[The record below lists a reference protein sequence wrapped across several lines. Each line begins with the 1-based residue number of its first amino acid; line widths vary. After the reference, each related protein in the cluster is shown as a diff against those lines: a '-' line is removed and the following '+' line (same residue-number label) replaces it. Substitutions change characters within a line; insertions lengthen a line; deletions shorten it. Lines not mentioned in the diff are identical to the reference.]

1 VKLRGFRVEL
11 GEIELRLNQYPGVDQ
26 SCVVVRSDG
35 PTDKQLVAYI
45 VSDSSRIR
53 VDELRQ
59 YLTETLPEYML
70 PSHFVQLDDFPLT
83 PNGKIDRRALPEV
96 TSEQR
101 AGKEEGAQT
110 PLEELLCGI
119 WGEVLGLAEIG
130 RRENFFELGGHSLSA
145 TRVVSRVRAV
155 TGQAVALRELFEGPT
170 VAQLAA
176 RLERGQSSGER
187 EVVRLERR
195 GEGSGAAPLSSAQQ
209 RLWFIDQ
216 LEPGSGAYN
225 IPAAVR
231 LRGLLDH
238 SALQGAF
245 TELVRR
251 QEALRTIFPL
261 VAGEPVQVVQ
271 AACAWRLPLIDL
283 RGRAEAEREQELAEL
298 AAREAEL
305 GFDLGQGPLV
315 RSTLVQLGEQEHVL
329 LLVLHHII
337 GDGWSLGLLVE
348 ELSRHYEQCRGSGE
362 PALPELELQYA
373 DYAVWQRSWLETEK
387 LQQQLQYW
395 QERLAGAPPLLE
407 LPLDRP
413 RGAVL
418 SYRGGAVSVA
428 LGEELSR
435 ELKEVAR
442 REGAT
447 LFMVLL
453 AAFKTLLF
461 RYTGQRDLVV
471 GTAEA
476 GRVRAEL
483 EPIIGLFVNTL
494 ALRTE
499 FGGEQ
504 SFRELL
510 QLVRETALNAYAHR
524 ELPFDTLVEH
534 LQPDR
539 SLSHHP
545 LFQVLF
551 VVQNTP
557 AYSIS
562 LPGLTISAEPF
573 NKSAAQFDLVIS
585 VTEANRE
592 FVVATQYSTDLFD
605 EATIKDLLQ
614 HLRTLLASVVTNPES
629 RLADLPLIT
638 DDERQF
644 LTKQLNNTHAPYP
657 EAATIQELFEK
668 QLELDADSIALIDE
682 EGRQLSYDELNRRS
696 NQLAHH
702 LISLGVGPE
711 SLVGVVMD
719 RSLES
724 TISLLG
730 ILKAGGAYVPL
741 DASYPK
747 DRLAYMLRNS
757 GAEIIMTKSR
767 FVDSLPEHAA
777 HVIRIDD
784 HWIEI
789 SQQSTDNPPPRSQPQ
804 HPAYIIYTSGSTGQP
819 KGVLGLHRG
828 AVNRFHWMWATYAFG
843 AEEVCCQK
851 TSLSFVDAVW
861 EVFGPL
867 LQGVPTV
874 IFSDD
879 VVKDT
884 ERFIDALSHHGV
896 TRIVLVPSLLRVM
909 LDAREIGV
917 RLAKLKYCVCS
928 GEALPADLAQL
939 FQQRLPHCRLLNLYG
954 SSEVSADATYHELAQ
969 GQTRANVAIG
979 RPLSNVQ
986 IYILDEHLRPL
997 PAGAKGELYVGGDA
1011 LARGYLGR
1019 PDLTAAH
1026 FIPDVAGER
1035 AGARLYRT
1043 GDLARRLADGTI
1055 EYLGRADHQVKIRGY
1070 RIELEEIESVLK
1082 QHEAVREAVV
1092 HAHADAATG
1101 LRLTAYIVAEEP
1113 DERTINGCREHLR
1126 ERLPDYMMPAGFVL
1140 MDALPLTPNGKV
1152 DRHALPVPQ
1161 KTADVEKGFQPPRNP
1176 TEREIVE
1183 IWSELLGL
1191 ERVGVEDNFFELGGH
1206 SLLATQMISRIR
1218 MNFGVELDVK
1228 KFFLRPTITTLA
1240 EVVEQKLFA
1249 GADQATLAEMLEAID
1264 DLREEEAQR
1273 LALGN

>member
-1 VKLRGFRVEL
+1 
-11 GEIELRLNQYPGVDQ
+11 
-26 SCVVVRSDG
+26 
-35 PTDKQLVAYI
+35 
-45 VSDSSRIR
+45 
-53 VDELRQ
+53 
-59 YLTETLPEYML
+59 
-70 PSHFVQLDDFPLT
+70 
-83 PNGKIDRRALPEV
+83 
-96 TSEQR
+96 
-101 AGKEEGAQT
+101 
-110 PLEELLCGI
+110 
-119 WGEVLGLAEIG
+119 
-130 RRENFFELGGHSLSA
+130 
-145 TRVVSRVRAV
+145 
-155 TGQAVALRELFEGPT
+155 
-170 VAQLAA
+170 
-176 RLERGQSSGER
+176 
-187 EVVRLERR
+187 
-195 GEGSGAAPLSSAQQ
+195 
-209 RLWFIDQ
+209 
-216 LEPGSGAYN
+216 
-225 IPAAVR
+225 
-231 LRGLLDH
+231 
-238 SALQGAF
+238 
-245 TELVRR
+245 
-251 QEALRTIFPL
+251 
-261 VAGEPVQVVQ
+261 
-271 AACAWRLPLIDL
+271 
-283 RGRAEAEREQELAEL
+283 
-298 AAREAEL
+298 
-305 GFDLGQGPLV
+305 
-315 RSTLVQLGEQEHVL
+315 
-329 LLVLHHII
+329 
-337 GDGWSLGLLVE
+337 
-348 ELSRHYEQCRGSGE
+348 
-362 PALPELELQYA
+362 
-373 DYAVWQRSWLETEK
+373 
-387 LQQQLQYW
+387 
-395 QERLAGAPPLLE
+395 
-407 LPLDRP
+407 
-413 RGAVL
+413 
-418 SYRGGAVSVA
+418 
-428 LGEELSR
+428 
-435 ELKEVAR
+435 
-442 REGAT
+442 
-447 LFMVLL
+447 
-453 AAFKTLLF
+453 
-461 RYTGQRDLVV
+461 
-471 GTAEA
+471 
-476 GRVRAEL
+476 
-483 EPIIGLFVNTL
+483 
-494 ALRTE
+494 
-499 FGGEQ
+499 EQ